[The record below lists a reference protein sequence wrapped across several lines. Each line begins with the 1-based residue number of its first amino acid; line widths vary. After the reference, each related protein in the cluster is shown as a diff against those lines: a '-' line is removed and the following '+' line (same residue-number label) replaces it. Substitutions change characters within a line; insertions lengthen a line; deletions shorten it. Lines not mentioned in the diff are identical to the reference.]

1 MSKLRDI
8 LNVDDRPTATVDT
21 PEWGPFGVP
30 TVTLRGLSAAE
41 RDKYE
46 QSLSVTNSRGER
58 VPRPNL
64 RNIRAAFVALCIV
77 DEETGELAFTDRKDV
92 EKLGERNAQ
101 VIDRLWKEARRIS
114 GMLTADEE
122 EQYEEES
129 GEPDPF
135 DEEAQP
141 SSSGDSDSSTESQ
154 TQTSSALD

>member
-8 LNVDDRPTATVDT
+8 LTVDDRPTTVVDT

-64 RNIRAAFVALCIV
+64 RNIRASFVALCIV
-77 DEETGELAFTDRKDV
+77 DDDGELAFTDRKDV

-114 GMLTADEE
+114 GMLTLDEE

-129 GEPDPF
+129 GQPDPF
-135 DEEAQP
+135 DEEEQP

-154 TQTSSALD
+154 TQTSSVLD